1 MKRLV
6 FAFLL
11 CLLPLAA
18 GAARPEE
25 WDLEQRLAE
34 RFDSV
39 KSAKRLAAEIA
50 ENPKA
55 APDPAQNSPGVR
67 HYVIDGRTNPEL
79 YLPHELFDG
88 LMTAFD
94 PNEFMAD
101 QQRGLYGSTLSEFGW
116 SAEAFWLT
124 LERLSS
130 EYVELRYRTEDADP
144 DARCRARFEALESA
158 RETFGR
164 NQFDAYL
171 YRAIAPHAQS
181 ALATN
186 ERDPAARLRREARGC
201 R

>member
-1 MKRLV
+1 LKRLV
-6 FAFLL
+6 FAILL

-18 GAARPEE
+18 AAERPEE

-50 ENPKA
+50 KNPKA

-88 LMTAFD
+88 LLTAFD

-101 QQRGLYGSTLSEFGW
+101 EQRGLYGSRLAEFGW
-116 SAEAFWLT
+116 DSAAFWPELERISAEYVRLRRAD
-124 LERLSS
+124 ER
-130 EYVELRYRTEDADP
+130 EKE
-144 DARCRARFEALESA
+144 ARCRARFEALELA
-158 RETFGR
+158 RKTFGR
-164 NQFDAYL
+164 KQFDAFL
-171 YRAIAPHAQS
+171 YGAIAPHGQLAQ
-181 ALATN
+181 ATN
-186 ERDPAARLRREARGC
+186 DPNPAATLRREARGC